1 MSESGGGWT
10 PNGLCSLFACD
21 IASFG
26 HPARTDLDRR
36 KVRKALYE
44 GLRASFDADGIGFP
58 ACYREDR
65 GDGALVVVPPDVD
78 TARLI
83 TSLIDLLRGEVRRHN
98 EVSSAT
104 AHMQLR
110 VAVHTGVAHSDGE
123 GLVGTAVNHVF
134 RLLEADALRQGLL
147 RSGAELALIA
157 SDRVHEDVIRHGP
170 GMVHPGEYH
179 RIDVQV
185 KETVA
190 HAWVRLPGVPAAG
203 RPVPGP
209 PRVTRTVR
217 VLPPPAEPTEIDPP
231 PHPPPPPALPPASV
245 TIVERPRGLDAAVD
259 VALTIRQ
266 LRGRRLRD
274 QIVAELPLALATVI
288 GRRRAEDDRDDMA
301 AIVGACREHPQ
312 GVAELL
318 RAVRQ
323 FAGDSAGLEEFRRSV
338 EALGR
343 A

>member
-1 MSESGGGWT
+1 MSEPTGGWT

-26 HPARTDLDRR
+26 HPARSDLDRR

-65 GDGALVVVPPDVD
+65 GDGALVVVPPYVD

-157 SDRVHEDVIRHGP
+157 SDRVHDDVIRHGL

-179 RIDVQV
+179 RIEVRV
-185 KETVA
+185 KETVTP
-190 HAWVRLPGVPAAG
+190 AWVRLPGMPAVS
-203 RPVPGP
+203 RPVPEP
-209 PRVTRTVR
+209 PRAIRRAR
-217 VLPPPAEPTEIDPP
+217 VIPPPAEPTAVD
-231 PHPPPPPALPPASV
+231 PPPALPPPPPSV

-274 QIVAELPLALATVI
+274 QIVAELPLALATLI
-288 GRRRAEDDRDDMA
+288 GQRRAADDRDDMA

>member
-1 MSESGGGWT
+1 MSEPPGGWT
-10 PNGLCSLFACD
+10 PSGLCSLFACD

-26 HPARTDLDRR
+26 HPARSDLDRSTMR
-36 KVRKALYE
+36 RALYE

-65 GDGALVVVPPDVD
+65 GDGALVVVPPSVD

-104 AHMQLR
+104 ARMQLR

-134 RLLEADALRQGLL
+134 RLLEADALRRGLL

-179 RIDVQV
+179 RIEVRV
-185 KETVA
+185 KETVTP
-190 HAWVRLPGVPAAG
+190 AWVRLPGVPVAS
-203 RPVPGP
+203 RPVPER
-209 PRVTRTVR
+209 PRVLGNARAV
-217 VLPPPAEPTEIDPP
+217 PPPADPTAIDPP
-231 PHPPPPPALPPASV
+231 PPRTAPPALPPASV
-245 TIVERPRGLDAAVD
+245 TIVERPRALDAAVD
-259 VALTIRQ
+259 AALTIRQ

-274 QIVAELPLALATVI
+274 QIVAELPLALATLI
-288 GRRRAEDDRDDMA
+288 GQRRAADDRDDMA

-312 GVAELL
+312 GIAELL

-323 FAGDSAGLEEFRRSV
+323 FAGDSAGLEELRRSI